1 MIERVSISIDEETRK
16 KLEVLKEGNKNV
28 SDICRKLIDIGF
40 ELQRLNVDLETIKIW
55 LGFLA
60 DGCVTLDTDHW
71 RIMVSE
77 VEKDNNEFFWD
88 KMTKVAF
95 AHAVRFELKGLNTI
109 YKILN
114 YLSKA
119 NWFKMKIEDEG
130 VYTLIFDDESAKK
143 FVVFFI
149 EKVFEKQKL
158 FYELDD
164 CVYKVIIIDKSQ
176 IRVNRK
182 KVQPILK

>member
-1 MIERVSISIDEETRK
+1 VIERISISIDEETRK
-16 KLEVLKEGNKNV
+16 KLEVLKKGNKNV

-40 ELQRLNVDLETIKIW
+40 ELQRFNFDLETIKLW

-71 RIMVSE
+71 RIILSE
-77 VEKDNNEFFWD
+77 VDKDGDEFFWD
-88 KMTKVAF
+88 KMAKVAF
-95 AHAVRFELKGLNTI
+95 AHAVRYELKGLDTI

-130 VYTLIFDDESAKK
+130 VYTLVFDDEPTKK
-143 FVVFFI
+143 FVAFFI

-164 CVYKVIIIDKSQ
+164 CVYKVIIIDKSHKR
-176 IRVNRK
+176 INRK
-182 KVQPILK
+182 RAQPIIK